1 MNADF
6 KIGGKTI
13 ETERLIL
20 RAFRERDLDD
30 LYEFASVE
38 GVGEMAGW
46 SHLES
51 KEEAE
56 VILDDF
62 IKENT
67 RFAICL
73 KENNKVIGF
82 INVKRYGMEEK
93 LTEFSDY
100 YGRELG
106 AALGKPYWGRG
117 LMTEAVRAVSRH
129 LFDEC
134 DLDFLLA
141 GYFEFN
147 LRSKRLQEKCGFEP
161 YRRLNMTTD
170 LGTKVP
176 GILNLLLNPNK
187 KITLVFSHLETLI
200 YQGE

>member
-20 RAFRERDLDD
+20 RAFRE
-30 LYEFASVE
+30 
-38 GVGEMAGW
+38 G
-46 SHLES
+46 
-51 KEEAE
+51 
-56 VILDDF
+56 
-62 IKENT
+62 
-67 RFAICL
+67 
-73 KENNKVIGF
+73 
-82 INVKRYGMEEK
+82 
-93 LTEFSDY
+93 
-100 YGRELG
+100 
-106 AALGKPYWGRG
+106 
-117 LMTEAVRAVSRH
+117 
-129 LFDEC
+129 

-147 LRSKRLQEKCGFEP
+147 LRSKRLREKCGFEP

-176 GILNLLLNPNK
+176 GILKLLLNPNK